1 VTGRHGDALAAD
13 PVIAGDIARAR
24 AEAEALIAAHGHAR
38 TPASRFARWLRP
50 ARKAAPVPVSQL
62 LEAPLTASR
71 LLDLADISDTGTFT
85 GIVRQHE
92 SEAEPLS
99 EEAFA
104 RPATGATREVD
115 AAERVVAERADMAR
129 IYVSPAGTDP
139 WGPWDNG
146 QPYPP
151 SPGIA
156 ADLTDLPVFRE
167 AISRRTRCRAGECLC
182 GTETAGQTWGE
193 GMVAEGIHLLAPA
206 EIAAFT
212 FGAPQ
217 DDGAET
223 ACVTWTGPD
232 GTPEPPEIATAME
245 ACDAPNPVPVP
256 APQAY
261 PHGHFTGIGAET
273 TWHPADTPEPPGD
286 GIEAYDARHPVPAAP
301 EQAGTEDVTA

>member
-1 VTGRHGDALAAD
+1 MTGRHGGALAED
-13 PVIAGDIARAR
+13 PVIAADIARAR
-24 AEAEALIAAHGHAR
+24 AEAARLLAAH
-38 TPASRFARWLRP
+38 SRAGTRPPRLARWLRMP
-50 ARKAAPVPVSQL
+50 RKKAAAERVSQL
-62 LEAPLTASR
+62 LAAPDEDR
-71 LLDLADISDTGTFT
+71 SDTGTFT
-85 GIVRQHE
+85 GIVRRHE
-92 SEAEPLS
+92 SEAEPYS

-104 RPATGATREVD
+104 RPAAAAPRED
-115 AAERVVAERADMAR
+115 EAAARVVAERADMAR
-129 IYVSPAGTDP
+129 IYVSPAGTGP